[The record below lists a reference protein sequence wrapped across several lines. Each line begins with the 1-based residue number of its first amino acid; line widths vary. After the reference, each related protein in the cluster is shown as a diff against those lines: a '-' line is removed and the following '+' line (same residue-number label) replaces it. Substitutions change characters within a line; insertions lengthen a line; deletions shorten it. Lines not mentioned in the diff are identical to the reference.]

1 MLRLIFTIQLVL
13 IASAG
18 WIDATQSSQIAEIRF
33 RWTPGQIEI
42 PVSVQGAPPVTFLLD
57 TGAEF
62 SVISTALAERL
73 HVTTTRQGARDFADG
88 VSLTLGAA
96 ALARGRDVRLL
107 DQRVMVMPFDG
118 YRQRGRDIGGLIGY
132 DFFARYVVKID
143 FENTTLRIREPQSFH
158 LPSAASSL
166 PIEFVGRLPVM
177 TAVLE
182 FDSRERLDA
191 RLMVDTGASQTVIL
205 RHPFARRHQLL
216 ELGPDGPTRIAPSLA
231 SGDLKLVRLP
241 ARRLRVGSWS
251 FDDPFVQAHR
261 ESIGSGAY
269 TDTDGV
275 IGNEVLRR
283 FRLTVDY
290 SRRMLG
296 LEPTDRVNE
305 PFAR

>member
-166 PIEFVGRLPVM
+166 PIEFVGR
-177 TAVLE
+177 
-182 FDSRERLDA
+182 ERLDA